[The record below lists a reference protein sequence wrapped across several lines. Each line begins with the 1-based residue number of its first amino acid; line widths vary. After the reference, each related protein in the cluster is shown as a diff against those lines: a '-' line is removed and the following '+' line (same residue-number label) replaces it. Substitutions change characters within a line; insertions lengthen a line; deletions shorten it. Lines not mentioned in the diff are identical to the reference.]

1 MKDKILISYNKIY
14 DLEEKVYNIGQL
26 KLPRPMP
33 LYTVIA
39 TILTAAI
46 MFIISSMF
54 GIITIIPGIIR
65 YAVIPVVVGRTVTVS
80 RKDGKNLFRYY
91 TAYIPYLITRNT
103 TIERFK
109 ECDDIEEIEFF
120 K

>member
-1 MKDKILISYNKIY
+1 MQNKILVSYNKIY
-14 DLEEKVYNIGQL
+14 EIEEKVYNIGSL

-33 LYTVIA
+33 LYTVLA
-39 TILTAAI
+39 TVTTAVI
-46 MFIISSMF
+46 IFLISSIF
-54 GIITIIPGIIR
+54 SFITIVPGIIR

-91 TAYIPYLITRNT
+91 AAYIPYLFTKNI

-109 ECDDIEEIEFF
+109 ECDDIEEIQFF